1 MGRSRRSAWHLG
13 APLLIITCLLV
24 ACAPADVPK
33 LVEGPER
40 PLLGTCRVTGTMQAC
55 ANILT
60 DIYLET
66 DDAYERLSFPTAEQ
80 TDAIARMEEAAEK
93 YASDCRSLAVR
104 AGAEVNM
111 MNGCDDALAEIVRAQ
126 KIVD

>member
-1 MGRSRRSAWHLG
+1 
-13 APLLIITCLLV
+13 
-24 ACAPADVPK
+24 
-33 LVEGPER
+33 
-40 PLLGTCRVTGTMQAC
+40 MQAC